1 MAITK
6 NTSKR
11 EQEQI
16 ANDEYYAGLQS
27 VIEKDVVASKY
38 FNPDNI
44 TYPLMEKSG
53 EYNFG
58 GIQVDASKGYDKTKT
73 SLKKRGMSSL
83 LSSQSSFKD
92 KVKSGKNLVG
102 IFQNPVSNEKDIA
115 KLRVILHEVRHK
127 AFDDPTNKEFLKLN
141 SLSEEVFNLFLD
153 IKTFPSL
160 KGIIKKELDNG
171 YELGFKGLEAK
182 YTSAAD
188 KFVKTFDKQSR
199 SLLNK

>member
-6 NTSKR
+6 NTSKK

-38 FNPDNI
+38 FNPDDI

-53 EYNFG
+53 DYNIG
-58 GIQVDASKGYDKTKT
+58 GIQIDSSKGYDKTKA
-73 SLKKRGMSSL
+73 SLSSRGMSSL
-83 LSSQSSFKD
+83 LNSESSFKN
-92 KVKSGKNLVG
+92 KVKSGKDFVA

-127 AFDDPTNKEFLKLN
+127 AFDDPTNKDFLKSN
-141 SLSEEVFNLFLD
+141 GLSEEVLNLFLD
-153 IKTFPSL
+153 LKTFPSL
-160 KGIIKKELDNG
+160 KNIIKKELDEG
-171 YELGFKGLEAK
+171 YELGFKGLESK
-182 YTSAAD
+182 YKSAAD
-188 KFVKTFDKQSR
+188 KFVKVFDKQSR